1 MNSLSV
7 AKSQGMN
14 QKFKLTPLNAI
25 VPFPLIGS
33 RSKPKNRIEEIALEL
48 AGKTGIRRM
57 SEFSG
62 RQAWNS
68 IWKQAI
74 EMLQETQ

>member
-1 MNSLSV
+1 VERDSAFSR
-7 AKSQGMN
+7 
-14 QKFKLTPLNAI
+14 
-25 VPFPLIGS
+25 LIGS
-33 RSKPKNRIEEIALEL
+33 RSKPQNRIEEIALEL

-68 IWKQAI
+68 IWKQAT
-74 EMLQETQ
+74 EMSQEAQ

>member
-1 MNSLSV
+1 
-7 AKSQGMN
+7 
-14 QKFKLTPLNAI
+14 
-25 VPFPLIGS
+25 
-33 RSKPKNRIEEIALEL
+33 SKPKNRIEEIALEL